1 MDPLSDLQDLFNRF
15 FKLGTSFF
23 FRKLIKKLV
32 KYSFEVTI

>member
-1 MDPLSDLQDLFNRF
+1 MDPISFAAPLF
-15 FKLGTSFF
+15 SF